1 VDIPHG
7 TAAAEVGVTVGD
19 ALLDGEVEGWWQ
31 RCGASPQLR
40 PLLAGRRLLTGPPG
54 RPRTFTARKRTG
66 QIVRWSEAFSQR
78 RSEPVVDWYRRVS
91 GCGYLRVTAW
101 PDTGET
107 GAGLCLL
114 SPIEATPRSGG
125 IALARSVGF
134 LTDPLTWGFAPGAD
148 AAAVH
153 DLAGVGTVASR
164 IREIRVHVVTVPVGT
179 VQAAIAAYEGLPGVA
194 YAEANTA
201 WKTLRAPNDPLLEQ
215 QYQVDHINAVAGWNR
230 YNNAVDAKPY
240 APNGGATLAILD
252 SGIDRTHP
260 ELASKI
266 VECASYLTTTGN
278 RVNGMCQDSNFHGT
292 YVAGIASGIANNAQ
306 GIAGIGFDADLLVY
320 QVCTLF
326 CFTADSASAMVDAA
340 VRGAD
345 AANYSFGGASPN
357 NTSRRAV
364 EFAHS
369 KGMLQVASAGNSGDE
384 GPNSVGFPAA
394 YPNVI
399 AVAATDR
406 NKKRASFSSYGP
418 EVDVTAPG
426 VGILSTI
433 PGGGYSD
440 RFSGTSFSGPAVAGL
455 GALLRNL
462 GLNHK
467 QAAKAIIDGA
477 NPQAVGATGFT
488 NKHGHGMADV
498 EASVQRAQQI
508 LRAQR

>member
-1 VDIPHG
+1 M
-7 TAAAEVGVTVGD
+7 GD
-19 ALLDGEVEGWWQ
+19 ALLDGDVEGWWQ

-40 PLLAGRRLLTGPPG
+40 PLRAGRRLLTGPPG

-91 GCGYLRVTAW
+91 GCGYLCVTAW

-369 KGMLQVASAGNSGDE
+369 KGMLQVASAGNSGDGAQQRWLPRRLPE
-384 GPNSVGFPAA
+384 R
-394 YPNVI
+394 
-399 AVAATDR
+399 DR
-406 NKKRASFSSYGP
+406 RRGDRSQQEAS
-418 EVDVTAPG
+418 
-426 VGILSTI
+426 L
-433 PGGGYSD
+433 
-440 RFSGTSFSGPAVAGL
+440 L
-455 GALLRNL
+455 LLLRPRGRCDGTGRWHPVDHPGRRL
-462 GLNHK
+462 LRPLQRHVLLRAGGHRTGC
-467 QAAKAIIDGA
+467 AAAQPWLE
-477 NPQAVGATGFT
+477 PQAGGEGDHRRCQPTSGGRDRLHQQTRARHGRCRGQRPTRAADPARATLTGA
-488 NKHGHGMADV
+488 
-498 EASVQRAQQI
+498 EPPAS
-508 LRAQR
+508 